1 MDATSDEGTS
11 VDAAVLQSKV
21 LNDVGAIKIEVYGTV
36 KRKIQ
41 TQKPHDS
48 PEKGV
53 HPPVIVSECLVKGKV
68 MHQIACVDR
77 SMCWTDLPCAGS
89 SHHLIGMGKKWKSR
103 IKLGMKEPTRM
114 M

>member
-1 MDATSDEGTS
+1 MYLVCALFFMPQHILMDSATSDEGTS

-21 LNDVGAIKIEVYGTV
+21 LNDVGTIKIEVYGTV

-41 TQKPHDS
+41 TQKPNDS

-53 HPPVIVSECLVKGKV
+53 CPPVVVSERLVKGKV

-77 SMCWTDLPCAGS
+77 PMC
-89 SHHLIGMGKKWKSR
+89 
-103 IKLGMKEPTRM
+103 
-114 M
+114 